1 MGTAGPSAIDMPQYN
16 KRAQMSMDQAQTRG
30 SAVGYRFLNLCPIS
44 DPDATPNIPAS
55 AASQPTITDVLLIK

>member
-1 MGTAGPSAIDMPQYN
+1 
-16 KRAQMSMDQAQTRG
+16 MSMDQAQTRG